1 MPILVYLP
9 IVLAV
14 PPDVI
19 EVGGTAHT
27 SHLFSLR
34 PLRFSSLVHPWIG
47 LYICCPQ
54 IFHDSFSQGLTLFP
68 SCSERC
74 IQSCLTLCD
83 PWTVPPPGSS
93 VHGILQARILEW
105 VASPFSRG
113 SSRPRDQTQSPALQ
127 TDSLPAEPPGKLWNW
142 WSMEQEAS
150 GISKSPPREGRMRYE
165 LDWSHPQQPYDLG
178 WCFSH
183 FANEADWGTEHVLT
197 SPRSHS

>member
-1 MPILVYLP
+1 MYTLKTVHLGGKVSLVPKGLFIYFLVASRIVPILVYLP

-105 VASPFSRG
+105 NP
-113 SSRPRDQTQSPALQ
+113 LNYI
-127 TDSLPAEPPGKLWNW
+127 LPHLKYIL
-142 WSMEQEAS
+142 
-150 GISKSPPREGRMRYE
+150 
-165 LDWSHPQQPYDLG
+165 
-178 WCFSH
+178 
-183 FANEADWGTEHVLT
+183 
-197 SPRSHS
+197 